1 MLQKSYI
8 RKVSPTA
15 MKTFREVIA
24 NANIQAL
31 MDDDQAKV
39 DALNELYALYC
50 SINVSFNNKN
60 LTD

>member
-15 MKTFREVIA
+15 MKTFREVITSA
-24 NANIQAL
+24 NVQAL
-31 MDDDQAKV
+31 VDNDQTKI

-50 SINVSFNNKN
+50 SIDVSFNNKD

>member
-8 RKVSPTA
+8 RKVSPNA
-15 MKTFREVIA
+15 MKTFREVIT
-24 NANIQAL
+24 NANVQAL
-31 MDDDQAKV
+31 VDNDQTKI

-50 SINVSFNNKN
+50 SIDVSFNNKD